1 MRSLEDSLFKINS
14 RITANAAI
22 VKTQEQR
29 ARAAM
34 PADHLAFVD
43 ALEKKF
49 GLSAF
54 LFQMGK
60 RVFKRGTFSNTP
72 E

>member
-1 MRSLEDSLFKINS
+1 MQTDIELLEEAELN
-14 RITANAAI
+14 RYE
-22 VKTQEQR
+22 QEQR

-34 PADHLAFVD
+34 PKEHLAFVD

-60 RVFKRGTFSNTP
+60 RVFSKGGFSYTP
-72 E
+72 K

>member
-14 RITANAAI
+14 RITANA
-22 VKTQEQR
+22 VKVKNQEKR

-34 PADHLAFVD
+34 PKEHLAFVD

-60 RVFKRGTFSNTP
+60 RVFSKGGFSYTP
-72 E
+72 K